1 MKKSR
6 KAIVLV
12 LLVLPVFSSQSI
24 AADNWWEKAL
34 TLISG
39 SDDVSIPAE
48 LSSSEIADAFKLAL
62 SIGSEE
68 VVSRL
73 GGVDGFNADPAIHI
87 PLPDELSRV
96 KTLLAAVGMSQL
108 VDDLELRLNRAAESA
123 TPIAKELFLEAIA
136 DMTFADVMEIYQ
148 GPKDSATNYF
158 QQQMSQSLRSQ
169 MRPIVEE
176 SLSQVGAIQVF
187 DRVIGR
193 YKELPLVPDV
203 SADLTDHVVTKGMEG
218 IFFYIAKEEVAIR
231 ENPVRQTTD
240 LLKKVFGAQ

>member
-96 KTLLAAVGMSQL
+96 KTLLAA
-108 VDDLELRLNRAAESA
+108 DDLELRLNRAAESA